1 MMRIWH
7 ILLGALLLTVAL
19 GIIGCGGTN
28 TTPGTLGTVR
38 VQGTQLIYSPA
49 ADIAGTLVD
58 GNVTATF
65 TSSGASA
72 SIPNVLMSHISG
84 SSDWVLNFAD
94 PTAFT
99 TVLPG
104 TYSGV
109 YTAQVKIF
117 QVSKGTVD
125 VPDAQTVTL
134 SLTIGSGGIN
144 PPPPPV
150 W

>member
-1 MMRIWH
+1 MMRIWQV
-7 ILLGALLLTVAL
+7 LLGALLLTVAL
-19 GIIGCGGTN
+19 GIIGCGGTT

-38 VQGTQLIYSPA
+38 VQGTQLIYTPA
-49 ADIAGTLVD
+49 ADIAGTLE

-99 TVLPG
+99 TVLAG
-104 TYSGV
+104 TYSGI

-117 QVSKGTVD
+117 QVGKGSVD
-125 VPDAQTVTL
+125 VPSAQTVTL
-134 SLTIGSGGIN
+134 NLTIGGGGIN
-144 PPPPPV
+144 PPPPPN